1 MKQVLRSLRLFTAQY
16 TITSLLQVLAIVGGA
31 YLFIGIM
38 SFGALNVLEESP
50 DSFLAGFFTSF
61 LPGMTIMV
69 PLMGVFLLNAMYSYN
84 MPTTPGYKY
93 LHSISDS
100 EKHFRRA
107 IIGSNIAAVLMGL
120 LAVLVT
126 WLMCKW
132 VGELFLSPIATLA
145 ISFAGIGIV
154 NFTGFIKGQFAR
166 LISIMPMCAVVGFM
180 VGFTSVSEEGE
191 EAIFDEKIMYI
202 VLVVAAAVAVAGF
215 IFSMIKCEK
224 KWRAD
229 K

>member
-16 TITSLLQVLAIVGGA
+16 TITSLLQILVIFGGI
-31 YLFIGIM
+31 YVIIGLM
-38 SFGALNVLEESP
+38 GLGAMNVLEETP
-50 DSFLAGFFTSF
+50 DSFLAGFFSSF
-61 LPGMTIMV
+61 LPGMTVMV
-69 PLMGVFLLNAMYSYN
+69 PLIGVFLLNAIYSYN

-93 LHSISDS
+93 FHSVNNST
-100 EKHFRRA
+100 KHFRRA
-107 IIGSNIAAVLMGL
+107 IIVSNIAAVLMGL
-120 LAVLVT
+120 LAMLVT
-126 WLMCKW
+126 WLMIKW
-132 VGELFLSPIATLA
+132 VGDILFSPVATLA
-145 ISFAGIGIV
+145 ICFMGIGIV

-166 LISIMPMCAVVGFM
+166 LISILPMCAVVGFV
-180 VGFTSVSEEGE
+180 VGFTSVAEDETNT
-191 EAIFDEKIMYI
+191 FDDEKIMYI